1 MKVESLKKRT
11 KNKPELNKI
20 AYGWTILG
28 VNSWFPL
35 RIQKKKKKNKNTE
48 KKTKK
53 ARLETLVIKISN

>member
-35 RIQKKKKKNKNTE
+35 RIQKKNKNTE